1 MGRPKFLQFS
11 RRTSELEKTDMAYG
25 KKTGGRQKGAR
36 NKTTVRTIE
45 AQKAA
50 AEFIERVL
58 PGAFEGDAH
67 AYLMA
72 VYKNPDNKQS
82 IRVDAAKAALPYEK
96 ARLASVEHTGKD
108 GAALFDSELNH
119 RDLARAI
126 FAVLR
131 EANIEDPTHDV
142 HQNPLTH

>member
-1 MGRPKFLQFS
+1 
-11 RRTSELEKTDMAYG
+11 MAYG

-36 NKTTVRTIE
+36 NKATVRTLE
-45 AQKAA
+45 AQNAA
-50 AEFIERVL
+50 AAMIESVI
-58 PGAFEGDAH
+58 PGAFDGDAH

-72 VYKNPDNKQS
+72 VYKNPENKQN

-108 GAALFDSELNH
+108 GAALFENTEFNT

-131 EANIEDPTHDV
+131 EARIDDMSNEIPSAQPAPVQH
-142 HQNPLTH
+142 